1 MYNIYINNITGICK
15 ELSVKTVHMDK
26 LKQEKEYLL
35 ETIFDLAMYLIDKRL
50 YLNLPDRVYYFPVP

>member
-1 MYNIYINNITGICK
+1 MYNIYMNNIICK

-35 ETIFDLAMYLIDKRL
+35 ETIFDLAMYLIEH
-50 YLNLPDRVYYFPVP
+50 